1 MTCLREAPMARSSAS
16 SRLRWATRIEKVLMM
31 MNTPTIRETAAKTS
45 RKVCRKPRISSRL
58 SLFFLT

>member
-1 MTCLREAPMARSSAS
+1 MARSSAS

-31 MNTPTIRETAAKTS
+31 MNTPTMSETAAKTS

-58 SLFFLT
+58 ALFSST